1 MYFKVYNNEE
11 EFLKENEYEYE
22 LLLAQDINNTILG
35 IIPQTE
41 KEKVFFRIE
50 NENNVNLIG
59 VITKTERKGLI
70 VYVKNSEISID
81 TCEFLVNEIVNR
93 NIELKEIIA
102 PKGIADIIFN
112 IYSKEKS
119 VSSEKTKTRYLM
131 KLNDLKEIDYK
142 NGIIRKATIN
152 DLEFEKNMVCQ
163 IYDETYEKECSDDR
177 AYEIAEIYINKGLYF
192 LVNESGE
199 ILSQVATTQNFKD
212 GYTIGAV
219 YTPKD
224 KRRNGYAKECIYN
237 VLKNIINPEKT
248 IIVLYSNTSKAEN
261 RALYESLGFEIIL
274 EDTVINF

>member
-11 EFLKENEYEYE
+11 EFLKENEYE